1 VVARPRVAVDGPRH
15 ARVGE
20 AGGGSPASPRARLRP
35 VTTVARRWTVTTWN
49 LRGTER
55 PPLDRVADHLAS
67 TSSDVV
73 VLQEVQR
80 AQADDLAGRLAMT
93 HTWARKHYPRTPL
106 LAGQAEGLAIL
117 TPHALREPGSR
128 ELTKASSWSWRR
140 RIVQWAL
147 VERADH
153 SAYRVVNLHLSP
165 HDEHD
170 RRVEE
175 AERIREWF
183 VPDAGAPLVLAGD
196 VNDDGGGVVAALQG
210 VEHVAAPPTC
220 PPERPTTRLDRV
232 LLPAAAT
239 GVTVDVP
246 AGGPAWAELSDHL
259 PLTVAFDL
267 DWVQGDFAP

>member
-1 VVARPRVAVDGPRH
+1 M
-15 ARVGE
+15 
-20 AGGGSPASPRARLRP
+20 
-35 VTTVARRWTVTTWN
+35 TTVARRWTVTTWN
-49 LRGTER
+49 VRGTER

-80 AQADDLAGRLAMT
+80 AQAADLGRRLGMQHA
-93 HTWARKHYPRTPL
+93 WARKHYPRTPL

-128 ELTKASSWSWRR
+128 ELTAASTWSWRR

-153 SAYRVVNLHLSP
+153 SAYRIVNLHLTP
-165 HDEHD
+165 HGEHE

-175 AERIREWF
+175 AKRISEWF
-183 VPDAGAPLVLAGD
+183 PADVGAPSILAGD
-196 VNDDGGGVVAALQG
+196 VNDDGGGVVAALPA
-210 VEHVAAPPTC
+210 VEHVVAPPTC
-220 PPERPTTRLDRV
+220 PPERPTMRLDRV

-246 AGGPAWAELSDHL
+246 DGGPQWAELSDHL
-259 PLTVAFDL
+259 PVTVAFDL
-267 DWVQGDFAP
+267 DWVQGDFTP